1 MDRFERYALV
11 ADDEPL
17 IRIDV
22 QAILTKAGFQV
33 LTAAGAEEA
42 LDILLRRSPKIELLF
57 TDVQM
62 PPGKMTGY
70 DLARRCARDMP
81 DIAIL
86 VASGAQPPEP
96 DTLPEAA
103 LFLDKPFSPDQILRC
118 LSQLLPNR

>member
-1 MDRFERYALV
+1 MDRFGRYALV

-17 IRIDV
+17 ILMDV
-22 QAILTKAGFQV
+22 KAILTKAGFRV
-33 LTAAGAEEA
+33 LTATGAEEA
-42 LDILLRRSPKIELLF
+42 LDILVHRSLEIELLF

-86 VASGAQPPEP
+86 VASAAQPPGP
-96 DTLPEAA
+96 DTLPQGA
-103 LFLDKPFSPDQILRC
+103 LFIEKPFSPDQVLRC

>member
-17 IRIDV
+17 IRMDV

-96 DTLPEAA
+96 DTLPEGA
-103 LFLDKPFSPDQILRC
+103 LFLDKPFSPDQVLRC

>member
-17 IRIDV
+17 IRMDV

-62 PPGKMTGY
+62 P
-70 DLARRCARDMP
+70 RER
-81 DIAIL
+81 
-86 VASGAQPPEP
+86 
-96 DTLPEAA
+96 
-103 LFLDKPFSPDQILRC
+103 
-118 LSQLLPNR
+118 